1 MLEIETRQLE
11 YFVTAAECKSIS
23 KAAGNLSVSQQ
34 ALSKGIQSLERVL
47 GKELFF
53 RSKTGVSLTDFG
65 IFFLRNASKTL
76 EDLKTCKNAESDY
89 AKGTGRKLLIGI
101 PPLCF
106 HDKGGTL
113 KPKDIMKF
121 QTSHS
126 DIGLACIEMRPDGIR
141 KNVKKGNLDFGIVSS
156 PNSRDFDSVV
166 LRQVSLAVLLGRDN
180 PLSEK
185 QSLTASELKGNS
197 AVFIQGDR
205 VVEGFMKILG
215 EFNDFEVRASP
226 LQTNSCRGS
235 EYIFD
240 ETTMVIEPL
249 MHARRTE
256 PPEEVAVIPLVDQEG
271 KNIEMPLSLIWR
283 KDHAIFDIEQ
293 ALIDYIINV
302 YQGNSEYDRVF
313 DFGIPNRCMA
323 Q

>member
-113 KPKDIMKF
+113 RPKDIMRF
-121 QTSHS
+121 QALYS
-126 DIGLACIEMRPDGIR
+126 DIGLACVEMRPDGIR

-166 LRQVSLAVLLGRDN
+166 LRQISLAVLLSKEN
-180 PLSEK
+180 PLSNRP
-185 QSLTASELKGNS
+185 SLTASELKGNS

-215 EFNDFEVRASP
+215 EFNDFEVAASP

-249 MHARRTE
+249 IHARRTE
-256 PPEEVAVIPLVDQEG
+256 PQDEVAIIPLVDHDG
-271 KNIEMPLSLIWR
+271 KNVEMPLSLIWR
-283 KDHAIFDIEQ
+283 KDHAILDIEQ
-293 ALIDYIINV
+293 ALIDYIVSV
-302 YQGNSEYDRVF
+302 YGSSDDRDGVL
-313 DFGIPNRCMA
+313 DFEVSAQRMA
-323 Q
+323 

>member
-11 YFVTAAECKSIS
+11 YFVKAAECKSIS

-89 AKGTGRKLLIGI
+89 AKGTGRKLLIGL

-113 KPKDIMKF
+113 RPKDIMKF
-121 QTSHS
+121 QTSHT
-126 DIGLACIEMRPDGIR
+126 DIGLACVEMRPDGIR

-156 PNSRDFDSVV
+156 PNSRDFDSIV
-166 LRQVSLAVLLGRDN
+166 LRQVSLAVILDKDN
-180 PLSEK
+180 PLSRK

-215 EFNDFEVRASP
+215 EFNGFDVMASP

-235 EYIFD
+235 EYLFD

-256 PPEEVAVIPLVDQEG
+256 PQDEVAIIPLVDQDG
-271 KNIEMPLSLIWR
+271 RNVEMPLSLIWR
-283 KDHAIFDIEQ
+283 KDHAILDIEQ
-293 ALIDYIINV
+293 ALIDYIVGV
-302 YQGNSEYDRVF
+302 YRTHDGGDCAL
-313 DFGIPNRCMA
+313 DFEIPTQRMA